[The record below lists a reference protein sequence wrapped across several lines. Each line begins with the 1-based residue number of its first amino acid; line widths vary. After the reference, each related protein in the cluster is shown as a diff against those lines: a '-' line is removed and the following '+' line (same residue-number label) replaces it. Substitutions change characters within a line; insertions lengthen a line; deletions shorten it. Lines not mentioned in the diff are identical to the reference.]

1 MGRGSRHKPKRL
13 PKKLLQIRN
22 TLGLSQNGMVRHLG
36 LTEELSQEYIS
47 GFERGVREPSF
58 TVLLQYARAAG
69 VWMDVLVDDQLDL
82 PSKIP
87 SIPKHEGITRKSSY
101 KPKSKR

>member
-13 PKKLLQIRN
+13 PEKLLQLRN
-22 TLGLSQNGMVRHLG
+22 ALGLSQNGMVRHLG

-58 TVLLQYARAAG
+58 TVLLLYARAAG

-82 PSKIP
+82 PNKIP
-87 SIPKHEGITRKSSY
+87 STPKT
-101 KPKSKR
+101 